1 MSLPNLTPLYT
12 MQPHVAELRRRLVI
26 ASSAF
31 FACFL
36 ASLIYSDRL
45 MAWLIQPAA
54 RYTGP
59 LYFFS
64 PSDAFF
70 AQVQLAALAGFLIS
84 LPVILAQMWLF
95 AAPALYEREKHLI
108 VPLSMAGTAL
118 FLTGAALA
126 FFCVVPWTYRFLLGY
141 QSANL
146 KPMIGI
152 TQYMGFMSSMVLSFG
167 IAFELPL
174 AVLALVRLGWVGARS
189 LTQYRRHVW
198 VVMAILAAV
207 LTPPDAIS
215 MLMLLVPLVGLYELS
230 VWIAHG
236 PLATSVRQRVA

>member
-1 MSLPNLTPLYT
+1 

-26 ASSAF
+26 ALCAF
-31 FACFL
+31 FTCFL

-64 PSDAFF
+64 PSDAFV
-70 AQVQLAALAGFLIS
+70 AQVQLAALAGLLIS
-84 LPVILAQMWLF
+84 LPVLLTQMWLF

-108 VPLSMAGTAL
+108 IPLAAASTAL

-126 FFCVVPWTYRFLLGY
+126 FFCVVPWTYRFLLGF
-141 QSANL
+141 QSAVL

-152 TQYMGFMSSMVLSFG
+152 TQYMGFMSSMALSFG
-167 IAFELPL
+167 IAFEMPL
-174 AVLALVRLGWVGARS
+174 VVLALVRMGWIHTRMLA
-189 LTQYRRHVW
+189 QYRRHVW
-198 VVMAILAAV
+198 VVISILAAV
-207 LTPPDAIS
+207 LTPPDVIS

-230 VWIAHG
+230 VRIAHG
-236 PLATSVRQRVA
+236 PLASSVRQRVA